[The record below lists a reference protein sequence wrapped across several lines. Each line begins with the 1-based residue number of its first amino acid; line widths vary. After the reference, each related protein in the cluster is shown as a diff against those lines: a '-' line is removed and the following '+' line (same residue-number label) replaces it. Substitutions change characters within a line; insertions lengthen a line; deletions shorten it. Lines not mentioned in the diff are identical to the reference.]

1 MKDIQDVKITQ
12 NLKVRIWWV
21 KSKILVKFKAQ
32 GMFVLIAEPQA
43 VKWSWLEVDSI
54 NKMFSWLDLF
64 YDVPS
69 GALFLMSKISAEKR
83 AQMYL
88 GIAMDI
94 ACNFKSFTRTSRQES
109 PWYSSRSR
117 NFRRQEK
124 PTWYFH

>member
-69 GALFLMSKISAEKR
+69 GALFLMSKISAEKKGSNV
-83 AQMYL
+83 L
-88 GIAMDI
+88 G
-94 ACNFKSFTRTSRQES
+94 
-109 PWYSSRSR
+109 YS
-117 NFRRQEK
+117 NG
-124 PTWYFH
+124 YCM